1 MKKCFF
7 IGMSE
12 LLDAQVIDRLL
23 MSVKQSSRQ
32 KILLSFGFSIEKLMR
47 TTPLVYALPLG

>member
-1 MKKCFF
+1 
-7 IGMSE
+7 MSE